1 MASKSNYWT
10 IFLVFSTD
18 CKPAFLTPEERDHWK
33 CNNWQTRT
41 HPLECKRAIHEF
53 RSTEGSVSNSSRNRT
68 MNWQS
73 EKRKFRHFLDYF
85 CSRVLINGFLEIYSQ
100 KPTILDVRV
109 ADVILD
115 TTMKMMILSIWKRPT
130 QRQIWIFFCFSW
142 KIYICSK
149 TPKKMG
155 FSWLT
160 TRRQRMGERVVS
172 CLEYYSKWHPSY

>member
-1 MASKSNYWT
+1 MASTSNYKNWT

-18 CKPAFLTPEERDHWK
+18 CEPAFLTPEERDHWK
-33 CNNWQTRT
+33 CNNWQTRA

-53 RSTEGSVSNSSRNRT
+53 RSTEGSVSNSSRNRAT

-100 KPTILDVRV
+100 KPTILV

-115 TTMKMMILSIWKRPT
+115 TTMKMMIPIYLKKADT
-130 QRQIWIFFCFSW
+130 ETNMIFFCFHENL
-142 KIYICSK
+142 YLPLN
-149 TPKKMG
+149 PKKMG

-172 CLEYYSKWHPSY
+172 CLEYSKWHPGY